1 MLARWAGL
9 ANIDVSMNSTV
20 AASEITGLRRVAH
33 LSELTGSGPFATSAD
48 GLDLVL
54 VKTPSGIKAFEGRC
68 PHQGALLGEGLMDG
82 NVLVC
87 RNHGWHFDAEN
98 GQRRGGSECLVECP
112 VVIRDAEVWVD
123 ARPLERAT
131 HDRQHIARRTLADFP
146 GPRGLPIVGN
156 LLQLDMD
163 KLHAH
168 LETWAAQYGEIYT
181 MHLGPN
187 PVIVISDPNLAEQA
201 FRDRPEGYRRASNIE
216 PIFHE
221 LGVDGVFSAEGQVW
235 RPQRKLAMQALSHR
249 QLRAFYP
256 ALCSITRRLER
267 RWQAKATAR
276 EEIDLVEELKRF
288 TVDVTTMLVFGYDAN
303 TIEQGD
309 DVLQRKLELVFPVLN
324 RRLFA
329 LLPTWRWLRMP
340 ADRKV
345 DHALAE
351 LRVWLNQRIADARA
365 QLAADPNRMQHPENF
380 LESMLSWREPDGSR
394 VADDVVLGN
403 AITMLLA
410 GEDTTAYTL
419 AWAVHHL
426 CDAPA
431 AVQGLHTESET
442 LLGAD
447 VVPADIETADR
458 LNYAGAAANEAMRLR
473 PVAPLLLL
481 EANSDRVIGDIAI
494 PKGTW
499 VAVLTRPSV
508 LDQHNFAEPDQFRP
522 ERWLEQSNT
531 TPHEKSAHMPFGS
544 GPRICP
550 GRSLAL
556 LEMKVLLAML
566 YHSFDVER
574 IGRSAD
580 VSERFAFTMSPEGL
594 RVRLKKRRPA
604 H

>member
-1 MLARWAGL
+1 
-9 ANIDVSMNSTV
+9 MNPIVVPPET
-20 AASEITGLRRVAH
+20 TGLRKVAQ
-33 LSELTGSGPFATSAD
+33 LSELTGSGPFAASAD

-54 VKTPSGIKAFEGRC
+54 VKTRTGIKAFEGRC
-68 PHQGALLGEGLMDG
+68 PHQGALLGEGLVDG

-87 RNHGWHFDAEN
+87 RNHGWRFDAEN
-98 GQRRGGSECLVECP
+98 GERRGGSECLVECP
-112 VVIRDAEVWVD
+112 VEIRGAEVWVD
-123 ARPLERAT
+123 TRPLERAT
-131 HDRQHIARRTLADFP
+131 HDRRNVARRTLADFP

-156 LLQLDMD
+156 LLQLEMNQ
-163 KLHAH
+163 LHAY
-168 LETWAAQYGEIYT
+168 LEAWAARYGAIYT
-181 MHLGPN
+181 MHMGPH
-187 PVIVISDPNLAEQA
+187 PVIVISDPKLSEQA
-201 FRDRPEGYRRASNIE
+201 LRDRPEGYRRASNVE
-216 PIFHE
+216 PVFHE

-249 QLRAFYP
+249 QLRSFYP
-256 ALCSITRRLER
+256 ALCSIARRLER
-267 RWQAKATAR
+267 RWQSKAAAGA
-276 EEIDLVEELKRF
+276 EVDLVEELKRF

-309 DVLQRKLELVFPVLN
+309 DVLQRKLELVFPTLN

-365 QLAADPNRMQHPENF
+365 QLAADPKRVQQPENF
-380 LESMLSWREPDGSR
+380 LESMLSWREPDGSA
-394 VADDVVLGN
+394 VPDDVVLGN

-426 CDAPA
+426 CDTPA
-431 AVQGLHTESET
+431 AVQELHEECEA
-442 LLGAD
+442 LLGVD

-458 LNYAGAAANEAMRLR
+458 LNFAGAVANESMRLR
-473 PVAPLLLL
+473 PVAPFVLL
-481 EANSDRVIGDIAI
+481 EANSDRVIADIAI

-499 VAVLTRPSV
+499 VALLTRPPV
-508 LDQHNFAEPDQFRP
+508 LDPHNFAQPDQFRP

-566 YHSFDVER
+566 YHSFEVER
-574 IGRSAD
+574 IGRSEG
-580 VSERFAFTMSPEGL
+580 VRERFAFTMSPEGL
-594 RVRLKKRRPA
+594 KVRLKNRRTA
-604 H
+604 L